1 MNSNKISIIGAGQA
15 AIYAAMEIRKL
26 DDESSITLYGDEN
39 YLPYE
44 RPPLSKDFLIN
55 KKKEDEILFFN
66 KQFFEDKKISFVNK
80 SITKVD
86 FKNNILTSYNDDFLY
101 DKLLITTGSTNR
113 KLEVNSQI
121 DNDIYYLRNLDEA
134 VKIKDKALKVNKIA
148 IIGGGFIG
156 LEIASSLNQL
166 NKEVSVIEISNQI
179 MGRIIPAPIAN
190 LVKAEHEKYGNK
202 IYVDSKINNIQKTH
216 EGFKIILENENIIE
230 AEIIIAGIGS
240 MPSISLFNNTDLKLD
255 NGILTD
261 EYCQTS
267 IENVFAAGDVT
278 NFYHPFFNTRLR
290 LESYQHAQNHGI
302 NAGKNI
308 AGIKTEYTSI
318 PWMWSDQF
326 NLNLQLTGLCD
337 EYDEVI
343 IRGNT
348 LEDGIIHFFIK
359 NNKIVG
365 ACGLGL
371 MGKVGRDIRISS
383 KLIEKNTSVDKKT
396 LIDPNTKLN
405 KLMKN

>member
-26 DDESSITLYGDEN
+26 DHESSITLYGDEN

-80 SITKVD
+80 NITKVD

-216 EGFKIILENENIIE
+216 EGFKIILENETIIE

-396 LIDPNTKLN
+396 LMDPNTKLN

>member
-80 SITKVD
+80 KITKVD

-240 MPSISLFNNTDLKLD
+240 MPSISLFNNTDLKMD

-308 AGIKTEYTSI
+308 AGIKTEYISI

-348 LEDGIIHFFIK
+348 LENGIIHFFIK
-359 NNKIVG
+359 NNKILG

-371 MGKVGRDIRISS
+371 IGKVGRDIRIAS
-383 KLIEKNTSVDKKT
+383 KLIEKNIVVDKKI
-396 LIDPNTKLN
+396 LLDQNTKLN

>member
-1 MNSNKISIIGAGQA
+1 MTH
-15 AIYAAMEIRKL
+15 IYR
-26 DDESSITLYGDEN
+26 
-39 YLPYE
+39 
-44 RPPLSKDFLIN
+44 
-55 KKKEDEILFFN
+55 
-66 KQFFEDKKISFVNK
+66 
-80 SITKVD
+80 
-86 FKNNILTSYNDDFLY
+86 
-101 DKLLITTGSTNR
+101 
-113 KLEVNSQI
+113 
-121 DNDIYYLRNLDEA
+121 LDEA
-134 VKIKDKALKVNKIA
+134 GKIKDKALKVNKIA

-166 NKEVSVIEISNQI
+166 NKEVSVIEISKQL
-179 MGRIIPAPIAN
+179 MGRIIPTPIAN
-190 LVKAEHEKYGNK
+190 LVKAEHEKCGNR
-202 IYVDSKINNIQKTH
+202 IYVDSKISNIQKTH
-216 EGFKIILENENIIE
+216 EGFKIILENETIID

-240 MPSISLFNNTDLKLD
+240 IPSISLFNNSDLDLD

-267 IENVFAAGDVT
+267 IENVYAAGDVT
-278 NFYHPFFNTRLR
+278 NFYHPFFNKRLR

-308 AGIKTEYTSI
+308 AGIKSEYTSI

-337 EYDEVI
+337 EYDEVV

-348 LEDGIIHFFIK
+348 LENGIIHFFIK
-359 NNKIVG
+359 NNKIAG

-383 KLIEKNTSVDKKT
+383 KLIEKNTSVDKKILT
-396 LIDPNTKLN
+396 DPNTKLN

>member
-1 MNSNKISIIGAGQA
+1 MNSSKVLIIGAGQA
-15 AIYAAMEIRKL
+15 AIYAAIEIRKH
-26 DDESSITLYGDEN
+26 DEESVITIFGEED

-55 KKKEDEILFFN
+55 KKQEDEILFFS
-66 KQFFEDKKISFVNK
+66 KQFFEDKKISFINK
-80 SITKVD
+80 KIEKVD
-86 FKNNILTSYNDDFLY
+86 FKNKLITSHNDNFFY
-101 DKLLITTGSTNR
+101 DKLLITTGSINR
-113 KLEVNSQI
+113 KLELDSQI
-121 DNDIYYLRNLDEA
+121 DNKIYYLRNLDEA
-134 VKIKDKALKVNKIA
+134 IKIKDKTLKADKIA

-166 NKEVSVIEISNQI
+166 NKEVSVIEISRQL
-179 MGRIIPAPIAN
+179 MGRIIPTPIAN
-190 LVKAEHEKYGNK
+190 LVKAEHEKCGNR
-202 IYVDSKINNIQKTH
+202 IYVDSKISNIQKTH
-216 EGFKIILENENIIE
+216 EGFKIILANETIID

-240 MPSISLFNNTDLKLD
+240 TPSISLFNNSDLDLD

-267 IENVFAAGDVT
+267 IENVYAAGDVT
-278 NFYHPFFNTRLR
+278 NFYHPFFNKRLR

-308 AGIKTEYTSI
+308 AGIKSEYTSI

-337 EYDEVI
+337 EYDEVV

-348 LEDGIIHFFIK
+348 LENGIIHFFIK
-359 NNKIVG
+359 NNKIAG

-371 MGKVGRDIRISS
+371 MGKVGRDIKISS

-405 KLMKN
+405 KLMKK

>member
-1 MNSNKISIIGAGQA
+1 MNSSKILIIGAGQA
-15 AIYAAMEIRKL
+15 AIYAAIEIRKH
-26 DDESSITLYGDEN
+26 DEESVITIFGEED

-55 KKKEDEILFFN
+55 KKQEDEILFFS
-66 KQFFEDKKISFVNK
+66 KQFFEDKKISFINK
-80 SITKVD
+80 KIEKVD
-86 FKNNILTSYNDDFLY
+86 FKNKLITSHNDNFFY
-101 DKLLITTGSTNR
+101 DKLLITTGSINR
-113 KLEVNSQI
+113 KLELDSQI
-121 DNDIYYLRNLDEA
+121 DNKIYYLRNLDEA
-134 VKIKDKALKVNKIA
+134 IKIKDKTLKADKIA

-166 NKEVSVIEISNQI
+166 NKEVSVIEISRQL
-179 MGRIIPAPIAN
+179 MGRIIPTPIAN
-190 LVKAEHEKYGNK
+190 LVKAEHEKCGNR
-202 IYVDSKINNIQKTH
+202 IYLDSKISNIQKTH
-216 EGFKIILENENIIE
+216 EGFKIILENETIID

-240 MPSISLFNNTDLKLD
+240 IPSISLFNNSDLDLD

-267 IENVFAAGDVT
+267 IENVYAAGDVT
-278 NFYHPFFNTRLR
+278 NFYHPFFNKRLR

-308 AGIKTEYTSI
+308 AGIKSEYTSI

-337 EYDEVI
+337 EYDEVV

-348 LEDGIIHFFIK
+348 LENGIIHFFIK
-359 NNKIVG
+359 NNKIAG

-396 LIDPNTKLN
+396 LTDPNTKLN

>member
-15 AIYAAMEIRKL
+15 AIYAAIEIRKH
-26 DDESSITLYGDEN
+26 DNESTITIFGEEN

-44 RPPLSKDFLIN
+44 RPPLSKDFLMN
-55 KKKEDEILFFN
+55 KKKEDEIFFFN
-66 KQFFEDKKISFVNK
+66 KQFLEDKKISFINK
-80 SITKVD
+80 KIDKVD
-86 FKNNILTSYNDDFLY
+86 FKNKLITSHNDNFFY
-101 DKLLITTGSTNR
+101 DKLLITTGSINR
-113 KLEVNSQI
+113 KLELDSQI
-121 DNDIYYLRNLDEA
+121 DNKIYYLRNLDEA
-134 VKIKDKALKVNKIA
+134 IKIKDKTLKADKIA

-190 LVKAEHEKYGNK
+190 LVKTEHEKYGNK

-216 EGFKIILENENIIE
+216 EGFKIILENETIIE

-267 IENVFAAGDVT
+267 IKNVFAAGDVT

-290 LESYQHAQNHGI
+290 LESYQHAQNQGI

-326 NLNLQLTGLCD
+326 NLNLQLTGLCNK
-337 EYDEVI
+337 YDEII
-343 IRGNT
+343 IRGDT
-348 LEDGIIHFFIK
+348 LENGIIHFFIK

>member
-80 SITKVD
+80 KITKVD

-267 IENVFAAGDVT
+267 IKNVFAAGDVT

-308 AGIKTEYTSI
+308 AGIKTEYISI

-348 LEDGIIHFFIK
+348 LENGIIHFFIK
-359 NNKIVG
+359 NNKILG

-371 MGKVGRDIRISS
+371 IGKVGRDIRIAS
-383 KLIEKNTSVDKKT
+383 KLIEKNIIVDKKI
-396 LIDPNTKLN
+396 LLDQNTKLN